1 MKYSNVRAVSGIY
14 NRHQDEFTD
23 SMSLVLKLNTNGIN
37 NSLRKKSVRVF
48 SLRGAHLVGMMSD
61 TPVAKE
67 FRRWVLDILDSEA
80 GKPTMHS
87 PATQAEAVAYNIHTL
102 SLTEEELCSLCWLW
116 KVADNMRKGAEML
129 YPGLKQLSSQY
140 SGECHDMA
148 FESRHTLRNVKE
160 ILQRETKN
168 IDPSAYRWRY
178 IIPQIRQIN

>member
-1 MKYSNVRAVSGIY
+1 ML
-14 NRHQDEFTD
+14 ETD
-23 SMSLVLKLNTNGIN
+23 QAWEVFEKLEDCYFSQKDKSPVVLPSM
-37 NSLRKKSVRVF
+37 
-48 SLRGAHLVGMMSD
+48 
-61 TPVAKE
+61 
-67 FRRWVLDILDSEA
+67 
-80 GKPTMHS
+80 
-87 PATQAEAVAYNIHTL
+87 IHTL
-102 SLTEEELCSLCWLW
+102 TLTEEELCSLCWLW